1 MPIDRLAT
9 GGESAV
15 CRWQQRR
22 LEDNWALQM
31 IFRTGM
37 QMVEWKLLNSHLP
50 LDRCRALDALISARK
65 GAAAAVG
72 RQSVGGACGAELR
85 RRFEAGLR
93 CARLCRERGVAHF
106 SWYEMVVYIANI

>member
-1 MPIDRLAT
+1 M
-9 GGESAV
+9 

-22 LEDNWALQM
+22 LEDSWALQM
-31 IFRTGM
+31 GFRTGM

-72 RQSVGGACGAELR
+72 RQSVGGACGVSGGR
-85 RRFEAGLR
+85 RALSTGNHTVLHNATEQ
-93 CARLCRERGVAHF
+93 GVSLFFGALK
-106 SWYEMVVYIANI
+106 SRITEP